1 MTLRGAV
8 VVFALSFLVL
18 GSASLAQA
26 PAAAAGAQTSAASSQ
41 PGTVLVTG
49 SNRGLGLEFV
59 KQYAARGWRVIATTR
74 DPGSAAELRALAAA
88 DRDIVVEKLDV
99 LDDVAIAALAA
110 KYSGTPIDVLLN
122 NAGVLGDLD
131 EQRLGTLDYA
141 EFEKVM
147 HVNAYAPLAMAQA
160 FVEHVASSKQK
171 KIVALTSRSGIISLP
186 GWRGPYFY
194 RASKIALNMQMHVFA
209 DDLRERGIVV
219 ALVSP
224 PPTDTDMLRALAGP
238 ETAARQTRPA
248 DAIAGLIKVIDGLT
262 LDNSAQPIYFDGTVL
277 PW

>member
-8 VVFALSFLVL
+8 VVVALSFSIF
-18 GSASLAQA
+18 GNAALADA
-26 PAAAAGAQTSAASSQ
+26 P

-49 SNRGLGLEFV
+49 SNRGLGLEFA
-59 KQYAARGWRVIATTR
+59 KQYAARGWRVIATAR
-74 DPGSAAELRALAAA
+74 DPASAAELRALAAA
-88 DRDIVVEKLDV
+88 DSDVTVEKLDV
-99 LDDVAIAALAA
+99 LDDAAIEALAA
-110 KYSGTPIDVLLN
+110 KYRGTPIDVLLN

-131 EQRLGTLDYA
+131 GQQLGSLDYA
-141 EFEKVM
+141 EFEHVM
-147 HVNAYAPLAMAQA
+147 HVNAWAPLAMAQA
-160 FVEHVASSKQK
+160 FVEHVASSKEK
-171 KIVALTSRSGIISLP
+171 KIVALTSRSGVISLP

-194 RASKIALNMQMHVFA
+194 RASKIALNMQMHVLA

-238 ETAARQTRPA
+238 DTAARQARPA
-248 DAIAGLIKVIDGLT
+248 DAIAGLIKVIGGLT
-262 LDNSAQPIYFDGTVL
+262 LDNSGQPIYFDGTVL